1 MAGKPRKLSL
11 GLNLDDYYF
20 EARHCDGQTPCRWI
34 EYNYVQGVDFSW
46 GCPAW
51 KNQGFDAYGAAGKC
65 NIVYYLLMGK
75 LDYADEGL
83 RDIVYRD
90 PLCGRCDAAC
100 KRCLDL
106 EIELMLES
114 LRARMVEKGYGPMP
128 AHVEITQ
135 NIEKTGNRYGKSQTR
150 RLDWVPADA
159 RPASRADILYFV
171 GCRAS
176 LVDTGIAKATAR
188 IIAAA
193 GEKYMVMKDE
203 QCCGHLVFI
212 TGQVEKA
219 KKLAKANLDA
229 IRKTGAKKVVFSCAE
244 GYKTIKVDYPK
255 LLGFSTEDLGFEP
268 VHITELAAPWVK
280 EGRLKFNKRFDMR
293 LTYHDPCNLGRKGE
307 KWVKWEGIRE
317 NKFGAFV
324 PPREFVRRGVHGV
337 YEPPRDILKAIP
349 GVQLVEMV
357 RHHDNGYC
365 CGADGGV
372 KEAFPDVA
380 ISTAAER
387 LAEAAHVGAEAIV
400 TACPYCRGN
409 FNDAKKD
416 GMKVF
421 DITEVMARAIGK

>member
-1 MAGKPRKLSL
+1 M
-11 GLNLDDYYF
+11 
-20 EARHCDGQTPCRWI
+20 

-65 NIVYYLLMGK
+65 NIVYYLLQGK

-106 EIELMLES
+106 EIGLMLES

-128 AHVEITQ
+128 QHVEITK
-135 NIEKTGNRYGKSQTR
+135 NIETTGNRFGKSQAKR
-150 RLDWVPADA
+150 FDWIPADA
-159 RPASRADILYFV
+159 KPSARADILYFA

-176 LVDTGIAKATAR
+176 FVDTGIARAAVR
-188 IIAAA
+188 IITTA
-193 GEKYMVMKDE
+193 GEKYMVMNDE
-203 QCCGHLVFI
+203 KCCGHFLAA

-219 KKLAKANLDA
+219 KKLAKANLEA
-229 IRKTGAKKVVFSCAE
+229 IRKTGAKKVVFTCAE
-244 GYKTIKVDYPK
+244 SYKTVKVDYPK
-255 LLGFSTEDLGFEP
+255 LLGFSTSDLGFEP
-268 VHITELAAPWVK
+268 LHITELAAPWVK
-280 EGRLKFNKRFDMR
+280 DGKLKFSKKVDMR
-293 LTYHDPCNLGRKGE
+293 VAYHDPCNLGRKSE
-307 KWVKWEGIRE
+307 KWVKWEGIRDD
-317 NKFGAFV
+317 KFGAFD

-357 RHHDNGYC
+357 RHHDSGYC

-372 KEAFPDVA
+372 KEAFPEFA
-380 ISTAAER
+380 LEAATER
-387 LAEAAHVGAEAIV
+387 LKEAAHVGAEAVV
-400 TACPYCRGN
+400 TACPLCRAN
-409 FNDAKKD
+409 FNDAGKD
-416 GMKVF
+416 GMKAL
-421 DITEVMARAIGK
+421 DITEVMAKALGK